1 MTDARET
8 TPARAIPRAGDR
20 PLRVGVIGR
29 EGAWSSETL
38 AQAFEE
44 RTGFGRVFQLEDAVA
59 DLTTGRV
66 VVDEVDLCALDAL
79 VVKKIGANY
88 GPELLDRLDL
98 LRFVESRG
106 VRIFSPPER
115 IQRMVDRVSCT
126 VTLAANGFPIPPTI
140 LTEDLA
146 RAQAAIVEFRQAVVK
161 PLYSTKARGFRLLT
175 FSDDLRTELE
185 EHRTQSR
192 HPLFYVQKKLDLA
205 GRDFGVVFLGGRYV
219 GTYARVAG
227 ANAWNTTIHAGG
239 HYERHT
245 PPDDVIELCRRA
257 AVHFGLT
264 LTCVDVALTELG
276 PVIFEV
282 SAFGGFRGLRDGLG
296 IDGAGLL
303 ADHVLEQLG
312 S

>member
-1 MTDARET
+1 MQ
-8 TPARAIPRAGDR
+8 PFGARASERAGGR

-38 AQAFEE
+38 AQAFEK

-59 DLTTGRV
+59 DLAQGRV
-66 VVDEVDLCALDAL
+66 VAGDVDLCALDGL

-140 LTEDLA
+140 LTEDVA

-175 FSDDLRTELE
+175 FSDDLKTELE
-185 EHRTQSR
+185 EHRAQTR

-205 GRDFGVVFLGGRYV
+205 GRDFGVVFLDGRYV
-219 GTYARVAG
+219 GTYARVA
-227 ANAWNTTIHAGG
+227 AADAWNTTIHAGG
-239 HYERHT
+239 HYERYAPT
-245 PPDDVIELCRRA
+245 DDVIELCRRA

-264 LTCVDVALTELG
+264 LTCVDVALTEIG

-303 ADHVLEQLG
+303 ADHVLERL
-312 S
+312 SA

>member
-1 MTDARET
+1 MQTFRT
-8 TPARAIPRAGDR
+8 RATVHAGDR

-38 AQAFEE
+38 AQAFEK

-59 DLTTGRV
+59 DLAQGRV
-66 VVDEVDLCALDAL
+66 IAGDLDLCTLDAL
-79 VVKKIGANY
+79 VVKKIAANY

-106 VRIFSPPER
+106 VRIFSPPDR

-140 LTEDLA
+140 LTEDIA
-146 RAQAAIVEFRQAVVK
+146 KAQAAIVEFRQAVVK

-175 FSDDLRTELE
+175 FSDDVKTELE
-185 EHRTQSR
+185 EHRAQTR

-205 GRDFGVVFLGGRYV
+205 GRDFGVVSLDGRYV

-227 ANAWNTTIHAGG
+227 TNAWNTTIHAGG
-239 HYERHT
+239 HYERHA
-245 PPDDVIELCRRA
+245 PSDDVIELCRRA

-264 LTCVDVALTELG
+264 LTCVDVALTEAG

-303 ADHVLEQLG
+303 ADHVLERL
-312 S
+312 SA